1 MARLRTET
9 EIEDI
14 VERCVEIERAGGDVL
29 AYLRSENYVS
39 PWGTWWRLQREV
51 LGRKDHEIRSGRPRP
66 GKREERKMAKV
77 TRELV
82 EQFCMMMHDGTARA
96 EALRQLGFE
105 GPKSAGQGF
114 RQIKAWLKENDIMEY
129 ERIVAMD
136 EKAARKAYDAAKNAR
151 KKEAD
156 AADPEAA
163 ADQET
168 GKIEYTA
175 AVDAVAVPVI
185 AEPVQETVVHAKDPA
200 RIRVTAV
207 ATDFAE
213 YSFDRKTGIISI
225 FVPAKSFTDASC
237 SFQVKVDEIGKLL
250 EELPEVLREFGKGE

>member
-82 EQFCMMMHDGTARA
+82 EQFCMMMHDGIGRA
-96 EALRQLGFE
+96 EALRQLGFD

-151 KKEAD
+151 KKAE
-156 AADPEAA
+156 AADPEAT

-175 AVDAVAVPVI
+175 AAEAVAVPVI
-185 AEPVQETVVHAKDPA
+185 VEPV

-213 YSFDRKTGIISI
+213 YKFNRKSGMINVYI
-225 FVPAKSFTDASC
+225 PAKSDADESC
-237 SFQVKVDEIGKLL
+237 SFRVKVDEIGKLL
-250 EELPEVLREFGKGE
+250 EELPEVLREFRKGE